1 MKLQT
6 VYKERTMELNIGKE
20 LNQEKFEELVAGTCL
35 ESLTLNEI
43 VDIAFNDELM
53 NPGKNKFWKFAGTYY
68 RFNLNNL
75 PIIVIDREQTVGG
88 YNNSELEL
96 TLIDDNTIKSN
107 HKTFENLVYLKLE
120 EKEHNQTL

>member
-1 MKLQT
+1 
-6 VYKERTMELNIGKE
+6 MELNIGKE

>member
-1 MKLQT
+1 
-6 VYKERTMELNIGKE
+6 MELGIGKE
-20 LNQEKFEELVAGTCL
+20 LSNEKYEELVAGTCL
-35 ESLTLNEI
+35 ETISLEEL

-53 NPGKNKFWKFAGTYY
+53 NPGKNKFWEFAGTYY
-68 RFNLNNL
+68 RVNINNL
-75 PIIVIDREQTVGG
+75 PIIVIDREQTIGG

-96 TLIDDNTIKSN
+96 NLLDDNTIKCN